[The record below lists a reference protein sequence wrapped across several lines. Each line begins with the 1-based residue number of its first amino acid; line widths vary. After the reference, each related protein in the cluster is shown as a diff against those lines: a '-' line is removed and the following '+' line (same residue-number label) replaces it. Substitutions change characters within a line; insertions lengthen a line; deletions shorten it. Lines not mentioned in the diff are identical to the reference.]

1 MEHDRWNRPEKELRY
16 LLLEIEDWPVSF
28 APLARLWLTAERLA
42 RTLDRELVVWN
53 LPCSFS
59 WSGGSMAVTEER
71 ELGLAAAVVERTC
84 AISAV
89 RADTTGGIRSGATN
103 DEQQLVRVPER
114 CCTIFWDLSQRR
126 CTRTPTRQH
135 TRDHAHGRMHPPLYP
150 HAPVIPRWYSY
161 LCAHRCAG
169 LGEQLYACTDHIHRS
184 RFEQAIIGASNGAGA
199 SPAEL
204 PVTTAL
210 FVRDVRD
217 ERARGARVA
226 HLTVSN
232 ASTLARQLEEVQRAA
247 ARLANAQT
255 VKYRRYRLTESRGCS
270 PAEVPTVGSNGERA
284 VGICDGPIF

>member
-1 MEHDRWNRPEKELRY
+1 M
-16 LLLEIEDWPVSF
+16 SF

-161 LCAHRCAG
+161 LCG
-169 LGEQLYACTDHIHRS
+169 TQ
-184 RFEQAIIGASNGAGA
+184 
-199 SPAEL
+199 
-204 PVTTAL
+204 
-210 FVRDVRD
+210 VR
-217 ERARGARVA
+217 RAW
-226 HLTVSN
+226 
-232 ASTLARQLEEVQRAA
+232 RAA
-247 ARLANAQT
+247 IRMYRSHPSLALRAGHHRRLQRCWRQSCGAPR
-255 VKYRRYRLTESRGCS
+255 YHCPLRPRR
-270 PAEVPTVGSNGERA
+270 P
-284 VGICDGPIF
+284 